1 MENEL
6 TGTGSQLTVRTVLK
20 VCLTVLGFVTGVY
33 FVLQTR
39 VALTLVMTAMLLAV
53 ALNHAVEAVQKRR
66 VGRRLSIAAVIL
78 AVMLGMAGIGVLIIP
93 PFVSQ
98 GKALIDQGPA
108 LVRKLRQSDAYRSLD
123 ARFRVDDQIATFLEA
138 KPGSLERAAESTM
151 RAIGGALSLAAAFVT
166 VFFLVIFMLLFGG
179 PLVGAMLSILSDAQR
194 SQSERILEKLYRCI
208 GGYLGG
214 LALICIA
221 NAVVTTTFLALWQV
235 PFFLPLGIA
244 SGLASLIP
252 YVGTAISA
260 VLVSTLAWIT
270 GGLWHGVGTAIYY
283 ILYGQFEGQL
293 LGPFVY
299 RRTINLNPLVTLL
312 STLFLVD
319 LAGIPGAVIAIPV
332 AGTAKILLQE
342 FLSSRRERLKLAEL
356 CRSDGDDGLRPKLRR
371 LPESQD
377 QVGICPND

>member
-6 TGTGSQLTVRTVLK
+6 PGTGSQLTVRTVLK
-20 VCLTVLGFVTGVY
+20 VCLTVLGFVTAVY

-39 VALTLVMTAMLLAV
+39 VALTLMMVAVLLAV
-53 ALNHAVEAVQKRR
+53 ALNHAVEGLQKRR

-78 AVMLGMAGIGVLIIP
+78 AVMLGMTGVGVLIIP
-93 PFVSQ
+93 PFATQ

-108 LVRKLRQSDAYRSLD
+108 LVRKLRQSEAYRSLD
-123 ARFRVDDQIATFLEA
+123 ARFRLDDQLSTFLEA
-138 KPGSLERAAESTM
+138 KPGSLERAAASTM
-151 RAIGGALSLAAAFVT
+151 RAIGGALSLAAACVT

-179 PLVGAMLSILSDAQR
+179 PLVAAMLSNLSDAQR
-194 SQSERILEKLYRCI
+194 PQYQRILEKLYRCI

-214 LALICIA
+214 LTVICIV

-270 GGLWHGVGTAIYY
+270 GGLWHGVGTGIYY

-293 LGPFVY
+293 LGPIVY

-332 AGTAKILLQE
+332 AGTLQILLQE
-342 FLSSRRERLKLAEL
+342 FLSARRERLNLAGV
-356 CRSDGDDGLRPKLRR
+356 CDSGGDDSPTPRAAKISRVAGPGRR
-371 LPESQD
+371 LPQ
-377 QVGICPND
+377 